1 MQIASP
7 GPHRAFMATSWTLAV
22 ILVLS
27 LGFGWRHHFRVLQHR
42 QMITKIALQAEKAR
56 MSVSQQPMNAQAVVP
71 PGSIIPGTSSMH
83 PGEGAPL
90 RYNPHA
96 RETPKSTE
104 VELLPMA
111 NASSVLNEAEQI
123 VRKYMDTPLWQ
134 DRLKYVFEPERV
146 RKLMED
152 YYDHQHNVDPVTG
165 ALMNQARTRM
175 NNTEVVVL
183 TYRGARP
190 SGKLEVALR
199 RTSADRLVIDWES
212 LVGYSEKCFSKLIHD
227 RPTQPVLVRGLV
239 SVHDYYNYEFAD
251 EKKHLSIKVTSPDGA
266 EFFNAYCQRGS
277 RMEDWIYANLGGRP
291 EDHEPRPLTLWISY
305 PPQAQSGRCANLVQ
319 IQAASWLNVPD
330 K

>member
-1 MQIASP
+1 
-7 GPHRAFMATSWTLAV
+7 MATSWTLAV
-22 ILVLS
+22 ILILS
-27 LGFGWRHHFRVLQHR
+27 LGLGWRHHFRVLQHR

-56 MSVSQQPMNAQAVVP
+56 MTVSQQPVNTRVVAP
-71 PGSIIPGTSSMH
+71 PGSIIPGTSSTLL
-83 PGEGAPL
+83 GDGAPL

-96 RETPKSTE
+96 RETPKTTV

-111 NASSVLNEAEQI
+111 NASSVLAEAEQI

-165 ALMNQARTRM
+165 ALMSQTRTRM
-175 NNTEVVVL
+175 NNIEVVVL
-183 TYRGARP
+183 TYRGARLN
-190 SGKLEVALR
+190 GRLEVALR

-212 LVGYSEKCFSKLIHD
+212 LVGYSEKSFSKLIVD
-227 RPTQPVLVRGLV
+227 RPDQPVLVRGFV
-239 SVHDYYNYEFAD
+239 SVHDYYYEFAD
-251 EKKHLSIKVTSPDGA
+251 DKKHLSIKVTSPDGG

-277 RMEDWIYANLGGRP
+277 RMEDWIYANVGGRP

-319 IQAASWLNVPD
+319 IQAGSWLIVPD